1 VTRHGHGFIANRGGN
16 AVAGHLRLVR
26 NEPLTSSE
34 RDDAYAL
41 RADVAKAVA
50 PQVTANHLYSYSTKA
65 NAELLHAIASND
77 LAALIAA
84 ERRLVAIG
92 GLAQIHANHLEKGTA

>member
-1 VTRHGHGFIANRGGN
+1 
-16 AVAGHLRLVR
+16 LRLHLVTDTAKVV
-26 NEPLTSSE
+26 PAPS
-34 RDDAYAL
+34 L
-41 RADVAKAVA
+41 RAVEEDA
-50 PQVTANHLYSYSTKA
+50 PNVTANHLYSYSTKA

-92 GLAQIHANHLEKGTA
+92 GLAQIHANHLEKGPA

>member
-1 VTRHGHGFIANRGGN
+1 VTTA
-16 AVAGHLRLVR
+16 HLRLV
-26 NEPLTSSE
+26 TADSQ
-34 RDDAYAL
+34 DAVDSQDILSLPAE
-41 RADVAKAVA
+41 VAKAVA

-84 ERRLVAIG
+84 ERRLVAVG